1 MQLHLKL
8 PDLSRLLLA
17 GAAAASI
24 GAVWAQGLIIPDLRD
39 PSLYREPAKSAGSCR
54 VCGEIRSIR
63 EVQTEAPVAVAPN
76 PAQTTASNPNSWA
89 VVGAAVYLPTGTG
102 TNQAP
107 QLGAVGTPEMVERFG
122 SNTYEITVRMDTGEN
137 QVVRRRD
144 GAYFRVGD
152 RVVLS
157 EGRLEKR

>member
-1 MQLHLKL
+1 MRRTALG
-8 PDLSRLLLA
+8 LA
-17 GAAAASI
+17 GSCIVALA
-24 GAVWAQGLIIPDLRD
+24 WAQGVVIPDLRN
-39 PSLYREPAKSAGSCR
+39 PSLYREPAKGSGSCR

-89 VVGAAVYLPTGTG
+89 VVGAAVTMPTGTG
-102 TNQAP
+102 ANQGP
-107 QLGAVGTPEMVERFG
+107 HLGAVGTPEMVERFG

-144 GAYFRVGD
+144 GAFYRVGD
-152 RVVLS
+152 LVVLS